1 MLISG
6 GISARCPTYACVAI
20 CMLDAP
26 ECKDAHS
33 KFQVSKLN
41 RRRDFCVLISL
52 FSVFRPAWS
61 SFHVLEVLILS
72 QRDQETFNA
81 SSH

>member
-1 MLISG
+1 M
-6 GISARCPTYACVAI
+6 AI

-26 ECKDAHS
+26 ECRDAHS
-33 KFQVSKLN
+33 KFQVNKLN

-72 QRDQETFNA
+72 QHDQVTFNA